1 MLPNLLQRACAQ
13 PLRFLLCASLA
24 LGLTACGGG
33 GGNASDPGVQP
44 PVVGSITLSSS
55 AATIDASGTPGTEVT
70 LTAIVKNSTNNAM
83 SGVTVSFAADS
94 GTITNTVRTTGAD
107 GTVVEKLSVAGDSSL
122 RPIKITASVGG
133 VKSNEITVTV
143 VASAAAPRLLL
154 TSSAGI
160 LPSAGTTDVEIR
172 ALVLNSANVVVP
184 NAVVTFSTSSGSL
197 SASSAVTSATGL
209 AVVKLSTGTDPTNRD
224 ITVTAA
230 VAGTPAANVTV
241 SVTGTIITLNAAPTL
256 NVGAV
261 SEVTAVLVDSAG
273 APLGNRPVTFSSL
286 AALGNTLKVNVS
298 GASSPAMTDSAG
310 KLVLSFTAVNA
321 GIDTLSVSA
330 LGDSESKAV
339 TVVSS
344 VFTVTPV
351 DAAGAVLSPAVANT
365 NACTAIAVSNFQS
378 GNPVGG
384 NVSFS
389 SSRGLMYSDIG
400 CTVLLGSTKIP
411 AVAGLAKAYVKA
423 TSPGIAT
430 ISVTSDVTTSTAQGS
445 LEIVAPLTAT
455 SVITLQATPAVVGIN
470 TSDNSSHQSVLRV
483 AVTDKPSQGNP
494 VKGAKVVYTIL
505 DDPSGGS
512 LSQPSEVTTGDDGT
526 ATVNYI
532 AGKTATADKGVR
544 IQAAIQSPITS
555 ATTTTQLTVGK
566 QALTITAGTGNTI
579 LSINNDTS
587 YEVNYVVI
595 VTDAAGNAVRDVALT
610 GAIRPRNYYKGFHF
624 LTGLTPPWGVK
635 VTQTCLNEDLDRD
648 GNLSN
653 GEDTNGNGRLDPGI
667 PVTITTSATTDE
679 NGMALMQIRYPKDR
693 ARWLDVEFTIS
704 GTVAGSEGRYVGYT
718 LLAGLAADYNNA
730 GQSPPGATSPY
741 GIETVCTDPD

>member
-13 PLRFLLCASLA
+13 PLRFLLSASLA

-55 AATIDASGTPGTEVT
+55 ASTIDASGTPGTEVT

-154 TSSAGI
+154 TSSAGT

-197 SASSAVTSATGL
+197 SASSAVTGATGL

-224 ITVTAA
+224 ITVTAT
-230 VAGTPAANVTV
+230 VAGTPAAIVTV
-241 SVTGTIITLNAAPTL
+241 SVTGTTITLNAAPTL

-273 APLGNRPVTFSSL
+273 APLGNRSVVFSSL
-286 AALGNTLKVNVS
+286 AARGNTLRVS
-298 GASSPAMTDSAG
+298 SNGAVSPAMTDSAG
-310 KLVLSFTAVNA
+310 KLVLKFTAVNP
-321 GIDTLSVSA
+321 GIDSVSVSA
-330 LGDSESKAV
+330 LGSSDSEAIN
-339 TVVSS
+339 VVSS

-351 DAAGAVLSPAVANT
+351 NAAGAALSPAVADT
-365 NACTAIAVSNFQS
+365 NACTAIAVSNFEN
-378 GNPVGG
+378 GIPVGG

-400 CTVLLGSTKIP
+400 CTVALGSTKIP
-411 AVAGLAKAYVKA
+411 TAAGLAKAYVKA
-423 TSPGIAT
+423 TSPGMAT
-430 ISVTSDVTTSTAQGS
+430 ISVTSDVTTSTAQGT

-470 TSDNSSHQSVLRV
+470 TSTNSSQQSVLRV
-483 AVTDKPSQGNP
+483 SVTDKPSQGNP

-505 DDPSGGS
+505 NDPSGGS

-526 ATVNYI
+526 ATVSYI
-532 AGKTATADKGVR
+532 AGKTATAEKGVS

-555 ATTTTQLTVGK
+555 ATATTQLTVGK

-579 LSINNDTS
+579 IPINNDTA

-595 VTDAAGNAVRDVALT
+595 VTDAAGNAVRDVVLT

-624 LTGLTPPWGVK
+624 LTGLTPPWGVN
-635 VTQTCLNEDLDRD
+635 VTATCLNEDLDKD

-667 PVTITTSATTDE
+667 PVTITTTATTDA
-679 NGMALMQIRYPKDR
+679 NGMALMQIRYPQDR
-693 ARWLDVEFTIS
+693 ARWLDVDFTIS

-718 LLAGLAADYNNA
+718 LLAGLAEDYNNA
-730 GQSPPGATSPY
+730 STSPPGANSPY
-741 GIETVCTDPD
+741 GIATVCTNPN